1 MSDVH
6 LISRIDA
13 AKKIRQHW
21 LDTYSKEQLLT
32 AHEPNWERLRNYE
45 FESDLAKAFGRASGA
60 SASGARSTAFTA
72 RGRTHAP
79 DSVIEETAKGF
90 ERDAEELRANGFAP
104 DRLAAYVRHRG
115 KTSPCVG
122 CGVGVWG
129 DAPGRCEKCR
139 IEPTRK
145 SDDG

>member
-45 FESDLAKAFGRASGA
+45 FESDLAKAFGGEWCISEWCPFDGVYC
-60 SASGARSTAFTA
+60 SWKD
-72 RGRTHAP
+72 HAP